1 MATFNINAVDRRVQF
16 TSTGQTAFNFNFQ
29 VNASSELQ
37 VYIDDTLKT
46 ETTHYSVSLNGDGTG
61 TVTFGSATTAGE
73 IITIIGDQ
81 PLSRT
86 TVFQTGQANNP
97 ATLETEF
104 DNVLIRQQQ
113 LKEITDRSIQLKVTT
128 PRTVTGSGTSGP
140 VFFPYGTTT
149 ENSGKIIRYNSA
161 GTSLELGPDTT
172 SIDTLAGLS
181 TELTTLSGISSAI
194 SGVHSNASN
203 INNLNSNISAV
214 TNVNSNLSAIT
225 TTNSNISTITNV
237 NSNLTPITNVNN
249 ALTNINQVANN
260 LSSVSSF
267 ANVYLGAS
275 SSAPTQDPDGSGL
288 EDGDLYFDTSTNTL
302 RVYASGS
309 GWQSA
314 GSSINGTSARFTF
327 TISGTPTTITGN
339 DNYGNTLAYD
349 AGFVDVYLNGVRMV
363 NGSDVTVTS
372 GTSIVFAQAL
382 SNGDTVDVIAFGTFQ
397 VANIAASAITSG
409 TLGAARGGTGKT
421 TSDLSGK
428 AGKALVVNTAQNGFD
443 LANTSS
449 AEVYGFNLGFTAS
462 TVNYTVTVASYGGG
476 NKFHILGIPQN
487 TLELMEGNTY
497 VFSYP
502 SAHPFA
508 LSTTSDGTHNSGSE
522 YTTGVTRD
530 SSANTLT
537 YVVPT
542 GAPQLYYYCTN
553 HSGMGGTA
561 NTPAAVNN
569 QVQVTT
575 TNAGADNI
583 DAATYAAFD
592 DVVFAST
599 GFTFSVSDGNLIATI

>member
-37 VYIDDTLKT
+37 VYIDDVLKT

-140 VFFPYGTTT
+140 LEFPYDATAS
-149 ENSGKIIRYNSA
+149 NNADKVIAYDSN
-161 GTSLELGPDTT
+161 GTSLILGPTT
-172 SIDTLAGLS
+172 AGLTTLSTISTEVQALAGIASDITTAAGISSNITTVAGLS
-181 TELTTLSGISSAI
+181 TQITNLSGVSASDLTTVAGIGGTVLSNV
-194 SGVHSNASN
+194 SG
-203 INNLNSNISAV
+203 AV
-214 TNVNSNLSAIT
+214 A
-225 TTNSNISTITNV
+225 
-237 NSNLTPITNVNN
+237 
-249 ALTNINQVANN
+249 NINQVASN
-260 LSSVSSF
+260 LTAISDF
-267 ANVYLGAS
+267 AGIYLGSAS
-275 SSAPTQDPDGSGL
+275 SNPTTDPDGSAL
-288 EDGDLYFDTSTNTL
+288 DGGELYFNTSDNQL
-302 RVYASGS
+302 KVFSLSS
-309 GWQSA
+309 GWQNA
-314 GSSINGTSARFTF
+314 GSAINGTSARFTF
-327 TISGTPTTITGN
+327 TISGTPTTVSGN
-339 DNYGNTLAYD
+339 DD
-349 AGFVDVYLNGVRMV
+349 AGNSLSYSPNFMDVYLNGTKMV
-363 NGSDVTVTS
+363 NGTDVTITS
-372 GTSIVFAQAL
+372 GNSIVFASAL
-382 SNGDTVDVIAFGTFQ
+382 TNGDVVDCVAFGTFNI
-397 VANIAASAITSG
+397 ASIAASAITSG

-421 TSDLSGK
+421 TSDLSGQ

-449 AEVYGFNLGFTAS
+449 AEVYGFNLGFAAS

-476 NKFHILGIPQN
+476 NKFHILGVPQY

-569 QVQVTT
+569 TLQVTT

-599 GFTFSVSDGNLIATI
+599 GFTFSLSNGNLIATI